1 MNDPIVKAWLTHFR
15 LQNMLVEAIP
25 TEALLDTAAKGR
37 NVGSILVHIHNNRL
51 SWLEPAAPDQVEG
64 IGEAIKPLTPRS

>member
-37 NVGSILVHIHNNRL
+37 NVGSILVHIHNNR
-51 SWLEPAAPDQVEG
+51 
-64 IGEAIKPLTPRS
+64 